1 MLEPIMEETSE
12 DEEYAL
18 NSWQNH
24 HQHQSHHEQST
35 FNHTVTSGVSLWSS
49 PESETGS
56 VIRIELNKGNSFIDY
71 WVNRYKEND

>member
-18 NSWQNH
+18 NSWQH
-24 HQHQSHHEQST
+24 HQHQTHHEHST

-56 VIRIELNKGNSFIDY
+56 VIRIELNKGIIFI
-71 WVNRYKEND
+71 